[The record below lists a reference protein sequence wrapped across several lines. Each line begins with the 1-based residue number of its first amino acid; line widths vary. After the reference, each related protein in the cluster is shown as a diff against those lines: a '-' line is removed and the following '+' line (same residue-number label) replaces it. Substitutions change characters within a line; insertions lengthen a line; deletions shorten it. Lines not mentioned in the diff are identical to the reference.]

1 MNYSVLMSVYRKD
14 NPIWLREAIFSIL
27 NSSLKTND
35 FVIVK
40 DGPVTDEIENV
51 INEFK
56 SEFSDIFNIIELK
69 KNVGLG
75 PALNKG
81 VLACKNEL
89 IARIDADDISCKDRT
104 LKQIKVFENNDID
117 ICGTMAKEFKENTS
131 NICGLAEFP
140 KTHEDIVKY
149 AKKRNPFCH
158 PSIMFKKSAVLK
170 AGNYQACHLCEDYD
184 LWIRMIETGSK
195 CYNIDE
201 YLHYWR
207 VSDDFYKR
215 RSGFKYLKSILTFFS
230 KQYKNGFLNI
240 FEYLSAVFV
249 RTIVYLMPNKLRGF
263 IYKTCLR
270 KKVYND

>member
-14 NPIWLREAIFSIL
+14 DPIWLHEAIFSIL

-40 DGPVTDEIENV
+40 DGPVTKEIENV
-51 INEFK
+51 INDFQKEYK
-56 SEFSDIFNIIELK
+56 GIFNIIELK

-89 IARIDADDISCKDRT
+89 VARIDADDISCKDRT

-117 ICGTMAKEFKENTS
+117 ICGTMAKEFKENIS

-158 PSIMFKKSAVLK
+158 PSVMFKKSAVLK
-170 AGNYQACHLCEDYD
+170 AGNYQSCHLCEDYD
-184 LWIRMIETGSK
+184 LWIRMINSGSK

-215 RSGFKYLKSILTFFS
+215 RSGFKYLKSILTFFNR
-230 KQYKNGFLNI
+230 QYKNGFLNI
-240 FEYLSAVFV
+240 FEYLNAVFV

-263 IYKTCLR
+263 IYKKFLR
-270 KKVYND
+270 KKAYND